1 MTYVVMQFAPAAL
14 DREMAASYCGLSQT
28 TFEKAVRE
36 KKAPQPRQLAGRRV
50 AWLRAELE
58 AWLHACPVS
67 DQEPPENTGA
77 KKPRGKN
84 TNHFPNALS

>member
-67 DQEPPENTGA
+67 DQLPPQNTGG
-77 KKPRGKN
+77 KKPRADAKN
-84 TNHFPNALS
+84 

>member
-50 AWLRAELE
+50 AWL
-58 AWLHACPVS
+58 HACPVS
-67 DQEPPENTGA
+67 DQLPPQNTGE
-77 KKPRGKN
+77 KKPRAGAKN
-84 TNHFPNALS
+84 